1 MTAAATEPAWPS
13 TVVRTWRDA
22 DGRHWRRLSDGT
34 EEPYEPAA
42 EPGSDATPIR
52 PHLRDR
58 LVTLAGLA
66 DLPPVRPLVE
76 GLIYRDTLAQLS
88 GAPGSYK
95 SFVSVGIACAVAA
108 GVSWEGHRV
117 PDRGHVLYVA
127 PEGST
132 GLRVRILA
140 WCELTG
146 VDPKLV
152 AENLHVL
159 REPLELGNSLDVAQA
174 IEVTREEQV
183 LLTVLDTRARC
194 TTGLEEN
201 SSTEQGIAIKAAEQ
215 IHRATGGALL
225 GVHHTGRGGKHGRG
239 SNAWDGAVWSDLQL
253 EGADLRARIHCEKH
267 KDVPDGCD
275 HHYRLVPHVVSP
287 ELMPQLPDESGNDY
301 LHRRS
306 TLVIVQTDAWTSDV
320 DQPGNDGRVLD
331 IARTSAGQEGLTR
344 AQLISLAMDQDV
356 SRSGAYAAVGRLV
369 NKALLR
375 NIGSETRPKYVV
387 TGPQLTTDEGW

>member
-1 MTAAATEPAWPS
+1 MTTAT
-13 TVVRTWRDA
+13 A
-22 DGRHWRRLSDGT
+22 DFPGDPL
-34 EEPYEPAA
+34 AA
-42 EPGSDATPIR
+42 ERLAAVRASEGPDDDEAWRQAVLDQAESGSPAR

-58 LVTLAGLA
+58 LITLDGLA
-66 DLPPVRPLVE
+66 DLPPVRPLVD
-76 GLIYRDTLAQLS
+76 GLIYRDTIAQLS

-95 SFVSVGIACAVAA
+95 SFVSIGITCAVAA
-108 GVSWEGHRV
+108 GVPWEGHRV
-117 PDRGHVLYVA
+117 PEAGHVLYIA

-146 VDPKLV
+146 VDPALV
-152 AENLHVL
+152 AKNLHVL
-159 REPLELGNSLDVAQA
+159 REPLELGNAVDVLQA
-174 IEVTREEQV
+174 VEVAREHQV

-201 SSTEQGIAIKAAEQ
+201 SSTEQGVAIKAAEQ
-215 IHRATGGALL
+215 IHRASGGAVL

-253 EGADLRARIHCEKH
+253 EGADMRAKVTCAKH
-267 KDVPDGCD
+267 KDVPDGCE
-275 HHYRLVPHVVSP
+275 HHYRMVPHVVSDT
-287 ELMPQLPDESGNDY
+287 LMPQLPEESGNDW

-306 TLVIVQTDAWTSDV
+306 TLVAVQTEGWTFDV
-320 DQPGNDGRVLD
+320 EQPGNDGRVLD
-331 IARTSAGQEGLTR
+331 IAKTSAGQEGLSR
-344 AQLISLAMDQDV
+344 AQLVALATDQGISRA
-356 SRSGAYAAVGRLV
+356 GAYAAVNRLV

-375 NIGSETRPKYVV
+375 NIASETRPKYVL